1 MKDGCILGM
10 GSNNKKK
17 KNPLSGLLKV
27 SQSEEKLQI
36 VYLAFVFPKDYA
48 FNLEINVL

>member
-1 MKDGCILGM
+1 MAVFWEWEVI
-10 GSNNKKK
+10 
-17 KNPLSGLLKV
+17 KNHLSSLVKV
-27 SQSEEKLQI
+27 NQSDEKLQI